1 MKAVSRPRPR
11 TRHRTAL
18 ETGRGASERPLPWLP
33 GWQSFV
39 KVVEAG
45 SMAGAARLLGCTRAQ
60 VSRQVAELEAAFGV
74 TLLERS
80 TRRLALTPAG
90 QVFHQHALAAL
101 ESVAATHLAV
111 GNLGTEPHGVL
122 RISATHTFGRLYV
135 APLLP
140 RLTALHPRLTC
151 ELVLTDQLVDLDAGD
166 IDLALR
172 MTRTPP
178 QDAVARKLTS
188 LTRGIYAAPDYLRAY
203 GTPASVADLGGH
215 QTLSY
220 LLTEDHRWYL
230 LGPGGDEHV
239 HPTTARVRFN
249 TTDCLLDATLA
260 GLGLAILPSY
270 LAQPHE
276 AAGRLQ
282 RVLPELEPNTPFG
295 RHLYACYTPSRR
307 RTPKVRALLE
317 MLVAEY
323 APVPPWERR

>member
-1 MKAVSRPRPR
+1 MK
-11 TRHRTAL
+11 T
-18 ETGRGASERPLPWLP
+18 
-33 GWQSFV
+33 QQDI
-39 KVVEAG
+39 
-45 SMAGAARLLGCTRAQ
+45 LLGR
-60 VSRQVAELEAAFGV
+60 SLDDVAEDEVEFTYNLQLVQQIGARAEHALSFTQEPKPTFGS

-111 GNLGTEPHGVL
+111 GNLGGEPHGVL
-122 RISATHTFGRLYV
+122 RVSATHTFGRLYV

-140 RLTALHPRLTC
+140 RLAAQHPRLTC
-151 ELVLTDQLVDLDAGD
+151 ELILTDQLVDLEAGG

-178 QDAVARKLTS
+178 QDAVARRLAS
-188 LTRGIYAAPDYLRAY
+188 LTRGIYAAPDYLRAH
-203 GTPASVADLGGH
+203 GVPASAAELNRH

-220 LLTEDHRWYL
+220 LMTEDHRWYL
-230 LGPGGDEHV
+230 LTPDGDELV
-239 HPTTARVRFN
+239 HATTARVRFN
-249 TTDCLLDATLA
+249 SGDCLLDAALA
-260 GLGLAILPSY
+260 GQGLAILPSY
-270 LAQPHE
+270 LAVPHL

-317 MLVAEY
+317 MLVAEFE
-323 APVPPWERR
+323 PVPPWER